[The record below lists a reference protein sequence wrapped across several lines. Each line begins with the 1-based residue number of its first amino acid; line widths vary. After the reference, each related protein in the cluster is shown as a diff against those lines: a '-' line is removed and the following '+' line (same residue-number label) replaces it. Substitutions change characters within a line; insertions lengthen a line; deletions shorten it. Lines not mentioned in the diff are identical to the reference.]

1 MRAAVL
7 HDYFGS
13 PRMEDLPEP
22 VAGPGALKIRVATAG
37 LQPTDIWRS
46 ERKYKI
52 QDLPY
57 VVGGEGVGHLADGTR
72 VYFGH
77 SVGSHGA
84 LSQWTIVPEQEVW
97 PIGDDIDD
105 GQAIALAIAGTGALI
120 PLEVAKIQ
128 PGETV
133 LILGATGPV
142 GQVGLLAARAIGAG
156 KVVAAARSRNA
167 LERLKARGA
176 ADEIVVMGQGADADL
191 DALKAASGGGFDV
204 VLDTVFGAPAAL
216 ALKAT
221 RVGAR
226 FITIGLMAGDS
237 WQVEARDMTMRWHSC
252 VGTGW
257 RPAAE
262 RRAAYDRLLAYAREH
277 AWHIDIA
284 PFGLEDAPD
293 AWEAQRGSPGA
304 KIVVRVGP

>member
-13 PRMEDLPEP
+13 PRMEDVPEP
-22 VAGPGALKIRVATAG
+22 VAGPGTLKIRVATAG

-57 VVGGEGVGHLADGTR
+57 IVGGEGVGHLEDGTR

-77 SVGSHGA
+77 SIPSQGA
-84 LSQWTIVPEQEVW
+84 LSQWTVVPEEEVW
-97 PIGDDIDD
+97 PIEDDVDD

-120 PLEVAKIQ
+120 PLDVAKIE
-128 PGETV
+128 PGESV

-142 GQVGLLAARAIGAG
+142 GQVGLLAARALGAG
-156 KVVAAARSRNA
+156 KVVAAARSRDA

-176 ADEIVVMGQGADADL
+176 ADAIVVLGEGPDADL
-191 DALKAASGGGFDV
+191 DALKAASGNGFDV

-221 RVGAR
+221 RTGAR

-237 WQVEARDMTMRWHSC
+237 WQVSARDMTMRWHSC

-257 RPAAE
+257 RPAVE
-262 RRAAYDRLLAYAREH
+262 RRAAYKRLLAYAREH
-277 AWHIDIA
+277 GWHIDIL
-284 PFGLEDAPD
+284 PFDLEDAPA
-293 AWEAQRGSPGA
+293 AWGAQRGSPGA
-304 KIVVRVGP
+304 KIIVKIRP